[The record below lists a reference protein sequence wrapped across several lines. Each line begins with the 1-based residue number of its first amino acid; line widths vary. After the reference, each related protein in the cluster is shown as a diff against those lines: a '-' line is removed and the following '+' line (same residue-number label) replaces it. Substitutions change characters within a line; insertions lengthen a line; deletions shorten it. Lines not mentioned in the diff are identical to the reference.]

1 MIWPWFLVDPIIP
14 AEVADV
20 LRVLS
25 MLGSLTLLVAACYAM
40 VVSRYRDQRVRFGLF
55 AAFSVMLTAGS
66 LVNLGQAAAWRL
78 GVLPVLVALAVWST
92 IAYVRRELG
101 ERRHGR

>member
-1 MIWPWFLVDPIIP
+1 MTWPWFLVDPVIP

-20 LRVLS
+20 LRILS
-25 MLGSLTLLVAACYAM
+25 VLGSLTLLVAACYAM
-40 VVSRYRDQRVRFGLF
+40 VVSHYRDQRVRFGLF
-55 AAFSVMLTAGS
+55 AAFAVMLTAGS
-66 LVNLGQAAAWRL
+66 LVSFGRDAAWRL

-92 IAYVRRELG
+92 VAYVRRELG